1 MKYVKIWLKKDV
13 IYSQGK
19 QKGEFFMKLF
29 KPKKV
34 TGSPD
39 QINELR
45 QAHKKQE
52 GKKKSPAPQ
61 KENIPLKMNS
71 IFKDK

>member
-1 MKYVKIWLKKDV
+1 M
-13 IYSQGK
+13 
-19 QKGEFFMKLF
+19 FFYDLIF
-29 KPKKV
+29 TNTKKV

-45 QAHKKQE
+45 QAHNKQE